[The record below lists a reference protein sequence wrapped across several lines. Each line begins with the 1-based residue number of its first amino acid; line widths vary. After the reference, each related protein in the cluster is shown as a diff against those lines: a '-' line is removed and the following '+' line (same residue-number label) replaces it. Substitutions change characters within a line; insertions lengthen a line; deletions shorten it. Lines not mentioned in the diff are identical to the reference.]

1 MSTPEEHDGQ
11 LATLLRD
18 STAGLDPDVAELV
31 AGGIE
36 RGRTTRRRRNLG
48 TALGTIAMGVV
59 VVALAVAPG
68 LGDSSS
74 PEKGTVADQPNDNAK
89 PNQPKAK
96 NGPTP
101 DAALAV
107 AAEDVPA
114 MFEELL
120 PSGDAGPV
128 LTVHP
133 YPVVNEPD
141 QRIAHFPFDGTLTTF
156 IIEPATGM
164 GTCQEQATPPATC
177 ARVDGQDVLT
187 SPPTEGDQVTAQSI
201 SVWVHGYIVTA
212 MSYNAAEGKEV
223 APLTDAPPISLEQLT
238 EIATS
243 DRWFSWEPAQ

>member
-1 MSTPEEHDGQ
+1 MNTPEAHDGR
-11 LATLLRD
+11 LTTLLRD
-18 STAGLDPDVAELV
+18 STAGLEPDVAEMV
-31 AGGIE
+31 AGGID
-36 RGRTTRRRRNLG
+36 RGRTARRRRNLG
-48 TALGTIAMGVV
+48 TVLGTIAMGVV
-59 VVALAVAPG
+59 VVALTVAPG

-74 PEKGTVADQPNDNAK
+74 PEKRTVADQPKGKAE
-89 PNQPKAK
+89 PNPPKD

-120 PSGDAGPV
+120 ASGNAGPV

-141 QRIAHFPFDGTLTTF
+141 QRIAHFRYDGTLTTF
-156 IIEPATGM
+156 IIEPAAGM
-164 GTCQEQATPPATC
+164 GTCQEQATAPATC

-187 SPPTEGDQVTAQSI
+187 WPPTEADQVTAQSV

-212 MSYNAAEGKEV
+212 MSYNAAEGKDV
-223 APLTDAPPISLEQLT
+223 APLTDAPRISLDQL
-238 EIATS
+238 ASVASS
-243 DRWFSWEPAQ
+243 DVWFSWELEQ